1 MHASLDA
8 DHRMLAAE
16 PADCRAA
23 AAGLAFVARLVG
35 VVEIR
40 ATGALEQIAR
50 GRRLVAQLTRGAREQ
65 RARKQAIVA
74 PHTLIGGEIGV
85 AHQRADA
92 QPTLGR
98 RFDLVEREAVDV
110 DQMRRRLDL
119 ELHQVEQV
127 GAARNELGALDARGG
142 GCSVGGRVRALVGE
156 GFHAFL
162 PATSV
167 IASTMLE

>member
-1 MHASLDA
+1 
-8 DHRMLAAE
+8 MLAAE
-16 PADCRAA
+16 PAKRGTA

-35 VVEIR
+35 VIEIR
-40 ATGALEQIAR
+40 ATGALEQIAG
-50 GRRLVAQLTRGAREQ
+50 GRRLVAQLAGGARKQ
-65 RARKQAIVA
+65 RAREHAIVA
-74 PHTLIGGEIGV
+74 PHALVGGEIGV

-92 QPTLGR
+92 QPAVGR
-98 RFDLVEREAVDV
+98 RFDLVEREAVHV
-110 DQMRRRLDL
+110 DQVRRRFDL

-127 GAARNELGALDARGG
+127 GAARNELGALDARA
-142 GCSVGGRVRALVGE
+142 GGRGLGGRFRALVGE